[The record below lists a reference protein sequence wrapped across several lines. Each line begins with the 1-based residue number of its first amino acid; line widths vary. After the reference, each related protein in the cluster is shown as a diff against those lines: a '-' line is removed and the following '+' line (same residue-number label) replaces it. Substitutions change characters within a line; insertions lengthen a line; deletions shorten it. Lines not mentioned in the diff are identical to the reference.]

1 MSYYSWYKLS
11 RERRSDAIAER
22 RLSHG
27 SRRANSTIL
36 AKNGE
41 HFGKKIPS
49 KKEPLAN
56 ACFFWLAMLY
66 YKHSRLNGRGC
77 PLGIETPNQTA
88 SSSRSSWLNG
98 RGCPLVIEAYT

>member
-36 AKNGE
+36 AKNEG

-77 PLGIETPNQTA
+77 PLGIETVMANFLTNKIGDGEMA
-88 SSSRSSWLNG
+88 GDVR
-98 RGCPLVIEAYT
+98 

>member
-11 RERRSDAIAER
+11 RERRSDAIAEH

-27 SRRANSTIL
+27 SRRSNSTIL
-36 AKNGE
+36 AKNEG

-77 PLGIETPNQTA
+77 PLGIETAGPPPSGHETFGAKWPGMSVRN
-88 SSSRSSWLNG
+88 
-98 RGCPLVIEAYT
+98 